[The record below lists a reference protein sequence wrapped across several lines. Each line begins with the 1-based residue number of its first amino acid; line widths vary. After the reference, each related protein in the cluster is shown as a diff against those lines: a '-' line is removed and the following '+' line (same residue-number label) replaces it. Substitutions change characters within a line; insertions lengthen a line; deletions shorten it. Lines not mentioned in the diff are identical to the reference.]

1 MRGIC
6 SLVIVVDF
14 LVSPSRAEVW
24 TLERAILVALKQS
37 PDALIARQRAT
48 EAEAIVN
55 SAQSNWYPQVSLQG
69 SYMQT
74 NSPMMAFGSILN
86 QRAFNLGLN
95 FNHPGQIDNL
105 NGTGTVAYNLYSG
118 GRVKAGVSAAR
129 AGSRAALEDLRAAQN
144 QLSLIVVKSYFEII
158 KARQS
163 VLALDSGV
171 NAYEAAVVNAQA
183 RYEAGQ
189 LFKAD
194 LLSLKVQLAQTKEQL
209 SSARSGVLLSER
221 SFCYV
226 LGIQN
231 APGLIQLQAEDTS
244 LQRLL
249 EPQSINTSLRP
260 ELASLR
266 ERLIAAEEM
275 VRVARGARQPSVN
288 AFATYQVDQG
298 FKLNHQGNSWSAGLA
313 LDLNI
318 FDGGKI
324 KAGISQS
331 AAELGQV
338 KEMMRKLQQGIAL
351 EAEQARLSYENA
363 KERLEVSVQSVDQ
376 AKESVELTRARFD
389 QGLLATADLIGVE
402 SRYIE
407 AQMRRTFASSDERIA
422 LASYR
427 SALGLPVL
435 SNP

>member
-1 MRGIC
+1 M
-6 SLVIVVDF
+6 
-14 LVSPSRAEVW
+14 
-24 TLERAILVALKQS
+24 
-37 PDALIARQRAT
+37 
-48 EAEAIVN
+48 
-55 SAQSNWYPQVSLQG
+55 
-69 SYMQT
+69 
-74 NSPMMAFGSILN
+74 
-86 QRAFNLGLN
+86 
-95 FNHPGQIDNL
+95 
-105 NGTGTVAYNLYSG
+105 
-118 GRVKAGVSAAR
+118 
-129 AGSRAALEDLRAAQN
+129 
-144 QLSLIVVKSYFEII
+144 
-158 KARQS
+158 
-163 VLALDSGV
+163 
-171 NAYEAAVVNAQA
+171 
-183 RYEAGQ
+183 
-189 LFKAD
+189 
-194 LLSLKVQLAQTKEQL
+194 QLAQTKEQL